1 MYRVGVNT
9 QIGVTTAV
17 AIARGI
23 GGFEAL
29 RKSIKLRK
37 VGAIT
42 NQNALDSALVW
53 RLPALAHVGARGSG
67 GHISEAPRRILQHVL
82 DASRILAAGALRP

>member
-1 MYRVGVNT
+1 MCRVSVNT

-29 RKSIKLRK
+29 RKSIKLK
-37 VGAIT
+37 KDGAIT
-42 NQNALDSALVW
+42 NQNALDSAFVS
-53 RLPALAHVGARGSG
+53 RLPHVGARGPG

-82 DASRILAAGALRP
+82 GASRILAAEALRP